1 MDGLKTIRKSV
12 FFQPTIIARIR
23 DISEELNTNFSE
35 FVREATEER
44 LERIEQ
50 ERLEMELAEGYRVKA
65 KLNLKICEDFKFVDG
80 ENI

>member
-1 MDGLKTIRKSV
+1 MDGLKSIRKNV
-12 FFQPTIIARIR
+12 FFPPNIITRI
-23 DISEELNTNFSE
+23 DEISEESNTNFSK

-50 ERLEMELAEGYRVKA
+50 EKLEMELAEGYKAMA
-65 KLNLKICEDFKFVDG
+65 KLNLQICEDFKFVDG